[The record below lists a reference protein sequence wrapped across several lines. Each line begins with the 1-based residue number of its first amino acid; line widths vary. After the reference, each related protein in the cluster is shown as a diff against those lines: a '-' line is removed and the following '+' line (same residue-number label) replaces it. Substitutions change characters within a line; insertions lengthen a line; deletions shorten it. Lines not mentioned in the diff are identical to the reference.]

1 MLNYQ
6 QQSQQ
11 TQSQQHEMPAI
22 MSTMIGD
29 NGRVITTQ
37 SSSLSPSLATT
48 SAMGNNSVQQFY
60 TSATQNTHATE
71 QQRHSQST
79 HPTSTA
85 SALSLMSGS
94 SALTTNVDPS
104 MSSLQHLHSLTHKN
118 SNYVNSSL
126 GSSSLVMCPPMAMA
140 AVTNSPSTSS
150 PSMSPSS
157 APASLSLTAST
168 IYHPQL
174 CATKPLSPSA
184 CLSAKLSSSLT
195 LTSSPAAATVV
206 GSGAYSSSPF
216 VMDKGSE
223 NVKRFSVNNLL
234 EIAAVQD
241 CHQQHHAHSLITNK
255 LQMSHHQQHPHHI
268 HLELQQQQQLQQNQ
282 QLSIISPSPGDNL
295 DETFHNDFGS
305 TSSLANDIIADH
317 HAHHS
322 HNHQHQQHHNLHN
335 DTSTSPHSSRKPRR
349 NRTTF
354 SSGQLTALEK
364 VFERTH
370 YPDAFVREELATK
383 VGLSEARVQVW
394 FQNRRAKFRRNER
407 ISTTGRP
414 LITSTPQP
422 VPPITTAHKFSPE
435 KGAVL
440 LQQQMNLAAHSHH
453 SHHHH
458 HHAAAA
464 AAAYSLSFPTALGMY
479 ASTKNYV
486 NSSYNTFATASGTT
500 ASDSLTGPC
509 GFFPTSNYC
518 GPNYQPNYS
527 SLRYKAAQGF
537 SAL

>member
-1 MLNYQ
+1 MLNYTHQ
-6 QQSQQ
+6 QQQQ
-11 TQSQQHEMPAI
+11 THSQPTMPAI
-22 MSTMIGD
+22 MASLVGD
-29 NGRVITTQ
+29 NG
-37 SSSLSPSLATT
+37 SSTVTSSCNANATSL
-48 SAMGNNSVQQFY
+48 GDNGVQQFY
-60 TSATQNTHATE
+60 SNSSPSQQ
-71 QQRHSQST
+71 QQRHSQGAAQQPPVSLASL
-79 HPTSTA
+79 TSA
-85 SALSLMSGS
+85 
-94 SALTTNVDPS
+94 VDANC
-104 MSSLQHLHSLTHKN
+104 SSLQHLHCLAHHNN
-118 SNYVNSSL
+118 SNYVNTSL
-126 GSSSLVMCPPMAMA
+126 AATGLVMVPA
-140 AVTNSPSTSS
+140 AVATANSSNSNSS
-150 PSMSPSS
+150 PSLSPT
-157 APASLSLTAST
+157 AVAGAST
-168 IYHPQL
+168 TSLALHPQL
-174 CATKPLSPSA
+174 CAPNTIGKPLSSPSA

-195 LTSSPAAATVV
+195 LAASPVATAPSTTGTIHNT
-206 GSGAYSSSPF
+206 GSAYSSSF
-216 VMDKGSE
+216 LLDKGSE

-241 CHQQHHAHSLITNK
+241 CHQQHHGHNLIASK
-255 LQMSHHQQHPHHI
+255 LQMHHHHHQHQQQQQHQHL
-268 HLELQQQQQLQQNQ
+268 HLELQQYQQQQSNQ

-295 DETFHNDFGS
+295 DDTFRNEFGS

-317 HAHHS
+317 HQHRQQQHGL
-322 HNHQHQQHHNLHN
+322 HQH
-335 DTSTSPHSSRKPRR
+335 DAPTSPHSSRKPRR

-407 ISTTGRP
+407 SSTTGRP
-414 LITSTPQP
+414 LITTTPQP

-440 LQQQMNLAAHSHH
+440 LQQQMNLAAHTHH
-453 SHHHH
+453 SHHH

-464 AAAYSLSFPTALGMY
+464 AAAYSLSFPSALGMY

-486 NSSYNTFATASGTT
+486 NSSYNTFAAAGGTT
-500 ASDSLTGPC
+500 ATDSLAGPC
-509 GFFPTSNYC
+509 GFFPTTNYC
-518 GPNYQPNYS
+518 GPNYQANYS